1 MSCTERTEPK
11 DNGRATLDGRR
22 VCPDWVCPV
31 AVSPACVPPSPP
43 PLLPSPR
50 LPRRPLPP
58 STRRDTLCSAAP
70 SNPCSTRS
78 RRPHDRTSRRLPN
91 SLGNIST
98 HISTSR
104 ISNPDT
110 HHALANSQGRS
121 RFPTTRDG
129 EWQRNT
135 TTASAQRRGGRS
147 RRRRRAA
154 GARARRAARG
164 GEGEQR
170 ERVGHEAR
178 VRRCPQT
185 RTYSF
190 FSSLLLPFVV
200 VVGCTSGWGR
210 ARSCANAPAADR
222 PCVDCAAV
230 RVMLVRARG
239 SGWAC

>member
-31 AVSPACVPPSPP
+31 AVSPACVPPS
-43 PLLPSPR
+43 LLPSCP
-50 LPRRPLPP
+50 LPVSPDARYPP

-70 SNPCSTRS
+70 SNSCSTRS
-78 RRPHDRTSRRLPN
+78 RRPHDRTSRRLSDP
-91 SLGNIST
+91 LGNIST
-98 HISTSR
+98 HTSTSR

-129 EWQRNT
+129 EWRRNT
-135 TTASAQRRGGRS
+135 TTAPAQGRGGRS

-178 VRRCPQT
+178 VRRCSQT

-222 PCVDCAAV
+222 LCVDCAAV
-230 RVMLVRARG
+230 RVMWVRARG
-239 SGWAC
+239 SGWVC